1 MTLMSNENRW
11 LQRLQN
17 LNKAFK
23 RLEEACDQGS
33 YSELEVAG
41 LVQTYEFTFELCW
54 KTLKDK
60 LTFEGY
66 EVNSPREVINKAL
79 EMELIT
85 DVDQWLEA
93 LASRNLFTHTY
104 NDQIAREA
112 TALIREKLE
121 PMLRACVTKLNELAK
136 AI

>member
-1 MTLMSNENRW
+1 MSNENRW

-23 RLEEACDQGS
+23 RLEDACAQDD

-60 LTFEGY
+60 LTYEGY
-66 EVNSPREVINKAL
+66 EVNSPREVIKKAF
-79 EMELIT
+79 EMELLT
-85 DVDQWLEA
+85 GVDQWLEA
-93 LASRNLFTHTY
+93 LDSRNLFSHTY
-104 NDQIAREA
+104 DNAIAMQA
-112 TALIREKLE
+112 TALIKEKIE
-121 PMLRACVTKLNELAK
+121 PMLRACVARLNELAK
-136 AI
+136 AA